1 MAIDKVVMMNI
12 VGRIED
18 VNSFANKIYQ
28 FNDLQMVNAIDEIEA
43 GRFIVPIHEDNIG
56 ELIGI
61 SSLTPGYDH
70 ALQKDVDDLKE
81 KFQRIYEYTLA
92 QNQEKIYQNE
102 EIEKFWD
109 LIPRARAFYE
119 EFAEHLF
126 HIKEINEKL
135 QRIETNL
142 HSFSYL
148 KEIDVKMDD
157 LKNLQY
163 FNCKIGSVTKDNAQ
177 RLKSIYADVTSL
189 VFHVGTDGDEEIYVI
204 LSPLGLSI
212 ETDRILNAL
221 NFKPLTGLD
230 VPYEG
235 TPSEIIEALLLENK
249 QLLEKKTS
257 LGKQLVEKRQVKRDE
272 AVKIYN
278 LLCLHS
284 KLNVIKRNIAFSD
297 NNFYFSAWV
306 AENSLH
312 VLKEIA
318 DAHQDMRLIESMM
331 GEERKPPT
339 KFKNN
344 WVLRP
349 FEYLVSMYGTPSHNE
364 LDPTPFLAITYLF
377 CFGYMFGDVGQ
388 GALLILIGFLLAKKE
403 IALGS
408 VLTRMG
414 IASTI
419 FGFLYGSVF
428 GMESIIPAIWMKPF
442 DDINRLLLTAI
453 VTGVAMLLAA
463 YAYSII
469 NKLKAK
475 DWTEGFFGKNG
486 VAGLLLYLSL
496 LVLLLGSTGVVQVF
510 EPFVLPG
517 KIISIFLALVILV
530 REPLYN
536 AIQKRKLYE
545 EGAGDYYVENVFEVL
560 ETFLSM
566 FSNTVSFIRIGA
578 FALTH
583 AGLFM
588 AFETLAQMVGGGVGG
603 TIVFILGNILIFV
616 LEGLINFI
624 QSLRLQFYE
633 LFSKY
638 YTGNG
643 YEFVTIDNEIKNTD
657 H

>member
-12 VGRIED
+12 IGRVED
-18 VNSFANKIYQ
+18 VNSFANMIYQ
-28 FNDLQMVNAIDEIEA
+28 FNDLQMVNAIDEIET
-43 GRFIVPIHEDNIG
+43 GRFIVPIDQDNIG

-61 SSLTPGYDH
+61 SSLTPGDNRV
-70 ALQKDVDDLKE
+70 LQKDVDDLKN
-81 KFQRIYEYTLA
+81 KFQRIYEHTLEEKQEVVH
-92 QNQEKIYQNE
+92 QNKEIEIYRELIPKAREFCEDFEKQLSRIE
-102 EIEKFWD
+102 EID
-109 LIPRARAFYE
+109 TQ
-119 EFAEHLF
+119 
-126 HIKEINEKL
+126 L
-135 QRIETNL
+135 QKVETSL

-148 KEIDVKMDD
+148 KEIDVKMGD
-157 LKNLQY
+157 LKHLKY
-163 FNCKIGSVTKDNAQ
+163 FNCKVGSVTKDNAQ

-189 VFHVGTDGDEEIYVI
+189 VFHVETNRYEEIYMI
-204 LSPLGLSI
+204 ISPIGLSI
-212 ETDRILNAL
+212 ETERILKAL
-221 NFKPLTGLD
+221 NFKPLIGLD
-230 VPYEG
+230 LSYEG
-235 TPSEIIEALLLENK
+235 TPSEIMEDLMRETR
-249 QLLEKKTS
+249 QLMKEKMSLEKE
-257 LGKQLVEKRQVKRDE
+257 LAEKRQIKLAE
-272 AVKIYN
+272 ATEIFN

-284 KLNVIKRNIAFSD
+284 KLNVIKKNIAFSKD
-297 NNFYFSAWV
+297 NFYFSAWV
-306 AENSLH
+306 AEDSLH
-312 VLKEIA
+312 VLKRIA
-318 DAHQDMRLIESMM
+318 DSHQDMRLVESIM
-331 GEERKPPT
+331 GEDRQPPT
-339 KFKNN
+339 KFRNN

-388 GALLILIGFLLAKKE
+388 GALLILIGFLLAKKG
-403 IALGS
+403 ITLGS

-414 IASTI
+414 VASTI

-428 GMESIIPAIWMKPF
+428 GIETILPAIWMKPF
-442 DDINRLLLTAI
+442 DDVTRLLLTAI

-475 DWTEGFFGKNG
+475 DLTEGLFGKNG
-486 VAGLLLYLSL
+486 VAGLLLYVSL
-496 LVLLLGSTGVVQVF
+496 LVLLLGSTGLVKAL

-517 KIISIFLALVILV
+517 KILAVLLAIVILV

-536 AIQKRKLYE
+536 AIRKRKLYE
-545 EGAGDYYVENVFEVL
+545 ESAGDYYVENVFEVL

-588 AFETLAQMVGGGVGG
+588 AFETLAHMVGGGVGG
-603 TIVFILGNILIFV
+603 TVVFILGNILIFV